1 MPEMGGVETTRRIR
15 EREASEGGHIPIVA
29 MTAHALI
36 GDREQF
42 VEADMDDYIYK
53 PISQDRLREVVRTAG
68 QRSVN
73 SADSQGGDS
82 QPLVRAACEAN
93 PASGAFRPQKG
104 IEVTMRSISRGRASR
119 F

>member
-1 MPEMGGVETTRRIR
+1 MDVEMPEMGGVETTRRIR

-42 VEADMDDYIYK
+42 VEADMDDYISK

-82 QPLVRAACEAN
+82 
-93 PASGAFRPQKG
+93 
-104 IEVTMRSISRGRASR
+104 
-119 F
+119 